1 MHEKYGEVVRI
12 APDELS
18 FISPGAWNDIYGI
31 KSGKSF
37 VRDPKWYANLTE
49 GQDDIIVA
57 NETKRTCALRRPF
70 LDLVM
75 LTWITR
81 RRTFP

>member
-1 MHEKYGEVVRI
+1 MHDKYGEVVRV

-18 FISPGAWNDIYGI
+18 FINPGSWNDIYGI

-49 GQDDIIVA
+49 GQDDIIVS
-57 NETKRTCALRRPF
+57 NEAKRT
-70 LDLVM
+70 
-75 LTWITR
+75 
-81 RRTFP
+81 